1 MKQYMKINWLST
13 KCGLLWLLMAVLP
26 AISEAGDNVPEC
38 QREAVESGMISA
50 ADIQNYVDQCMPG
63 QLATPGYD
71 QEQPVAAPVYDQEQ
85 PVAAPVDDQ
94 EQPAAAPVYNQVQ
107 PVAPEPNIEQQY
119 NPAPEYNAEVNYGG
133 AESGEDLSED

>member
-71 QEQPVAAPVYDQEQ
+71 QEQPVAAPVY
-85 PVAAPVDDQ
+85 
-94 EQPAAAPVYNQVQ
+94 NQVQ

-119 NPAPEYNAEVNYGG
+119 NPAPEYKAEVNYGG
-133 AESGEDLSED
+133 AESSEDPSED